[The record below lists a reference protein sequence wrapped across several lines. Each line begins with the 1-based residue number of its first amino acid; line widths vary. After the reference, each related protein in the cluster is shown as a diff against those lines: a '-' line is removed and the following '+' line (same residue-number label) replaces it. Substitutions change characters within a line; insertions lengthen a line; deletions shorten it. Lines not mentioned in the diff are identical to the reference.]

1 MIGNSYLQ
9 GLFEYT
15 DEDTSLNQLLEL
27 LTYKDT
33 KFIDSLWNE
42 PVDPDSCTEE
52 EIVYLTKASALI
64 DYYLQIHGIEV
75 PDWLRDE
82 RLCFEKPYYH
92 SKRLSDFEK
101 VRLIYTNPAPFRARN
116 VYFDLEGIKRV

>member
-9 GLFEYT
+9 GLFEYA

-42 PVDPDSCTEE
+42 PVDPDLKSFKS
-52 EIVYLTKASALI
+52 LT
-64 DYYLQIHGIEV
+64 G
-75 PDWLRDE
+75 
-82 RLCFEKPYYH
+82 KP
-92 SKRLSDFEK
+92 SDLPE
-101 VRLIYTNPAPFRARN
+101 
-116 VYFDLEGIKRV
+116 

>member
-15 DEDTSLNQLLEL
+15 DEDASLNQLLEL
-27 LTYKDT
+27 LAYKDA
-33 KFIDSLWNE
+33 KFIDSLSDE

-52 EIVYLTKASALI
+52 EIVYLTKVSALI
-64 DYYLQIHGIEV
+64 DYYLQIHGIRV
-75 PDWLRDE
+75 PDWLRDD

-101 VRLIYTNPAPFRARN
+101 ARLIYTNPAPFRARN

>member
-27 LTYKDT
+27 LAYKDA

-52 EIVYLTKASALI
+52 EIVYLTKVSALI
-64 DYYLQIHGIEV
+64 DYYLQVHGMEV